1 MKRVLALATAAMLAF
16 SVSCSKIINQKN
28 EAAVINSQSQVDSEN
43 LEIIRYDTASDRF
56 ICSNLKD
63 FKQYCDA
70 LIVGTIIET
79 QDVIVIYEPYS
90 TSRISMVAT
99 LYSVRV
105 DKVLEGELKDGQ
117 QITLCQNSGPHNG
130 AICAF
135 SSLNP
140 LKDGQQRIMGI
151 SESYGDRFEG
161 SYCLSGDYTS
171 CFPLP
176 SDALYEAVNNGDTAE
191 QNRIVSEMSTSDFG
205 VYDDI
210 VPPVN
215 LYLDLLNEYDFSL
228 E

>member
-1 MKRVLALATAAMLAF
+1 MKRVLALAAAAMLAF
-16 SVSCSKIINQKN
+16 SVSCSKNIEQGKETKVVNP
-28 EAAVINSQSQVDSEN
+28 QSQVDSES
-43 LEIIRYDTASDRF
+43 LEIIRYDTASDRML
-56 ICSNLKD
+56 CSSLKD

-79 QDVIVIYEPYS
+79 RDVVVIYEPYS

-99 LYSVRV
+99 LYDVRV
-105 DKVLEGELKDGQ
+105 DKVLEGELKEGQ

-135 SSLNP
+135 SSLRS

-161 SYCLSGDYTS
+161 SYFLAGDYTS

-176 SDALYEAVNNGDTAE
+176 SNALYAAVNNGDTAE
-191 QNRIVSEMSTSDFG
+191 QIRIVNEMSPSDFG

-210 VPPVN
+210 VAPVN